1 MFTGIVQSIG
11 KIDGLTRTGGDVS
24 LRIAAPGLRP
34 GALEAGASVAVNG
47 VCLTV
52 AEPAT
57 EEFTADV
64 SRETLG
70 LTTLGDLDTGGQVN
84 LEPALMMSDALGGHM
99 VSGHVDGVGRVV
111 SLEQDA
117 RSVRMDIEIPESLA
131 RYVTHKGS
139 VAVDGTS
146 LTVNEVSG
154 QVLRVNIVPHTL
166 ERTIMGEYI
175 QGTLVN
181 IEVDLIA
188 RYLERLIQK

>member
-1 MFTGIVQSIG
+1 
-11 KIDGLTRTGGDVS
+11 
-24 LRIAAPGLRP
+24 
-34 GALEAGASVAVNG
+34 
-47 VCLTV
+47 
-52 AEPAT
+52 
-57 EEFTADV
+57 
-64 SRETLG
+64 
-70 LTTLGDLDTGGQVN
+70 
-84 LEPALMMSDALGGHM
+84 MMSDALGGHM

-166 ERTIMGEYI
+166 ERTIMGKYI
-175 QGTLVN
+175 QGTRVN